1 MGPSCTVSEI
11 NGDSSRK
18 SQIFDHPRV
27 FYAHAEGVPLGI
39 EYRRLGSNKL
49 EWWATGPRKKFDD
62 IFNRVDTITVT
73 RTERRAVKKVMYGIE
88 RNSTCQQTTGK
99 GTRMISEHLNPGEGP
114 HGIRKWKRFYVCLLF
129 YFFLN
134 KTCFNVLKFVNGC
147 PAPGG
152 EAMFWHSRR
161 HIGYVR

>member
-27 FYAHAEGVPLGI
+27 FYAHAEGVPVGI
-39 EYRRLGSNKL
+39 EYRRLGSKKL

-73 RTERRAVKKVMYGIE
+73 RTDRRRTDTWRQQRPRLRIASRGKKVMYGIE

-129 YFFLN
+129 YFF
-134 KTCFNVLKFVNGC
+134 
-147 PAPGG
+147 
-152 EAMFWHSRR
+152 
-161 HIGYVR
+161 